1 MNSIGNKGEQIVRE
15 YFESIGYIV
24 TMAPQR
30 KFYLYDMECNHW
42 EHSFTIEVKTDVS
55 AYKHAQRRGEPD
67 NPRLFVEYYNETSR
81 EMSGIAASRATYYF
95 YLMVNDD
102 QNIECNVFK
111 RDELFDYLIYSD
123 VQTHTLTPRF
133 GDHQTTGWLPYLEE
147 LEVNNVL
154 KRRFLIGEW

>member
-30 KFYLYDMECNHW
+30 KFYLHDMECNHW

-111 RDELFDYLIYSD
+111 RDELFDYLIDSD

-133 GDHQTTGWLPYLEE
+133 GDHQTTGWLPYLNK
-147 LEVNNVL
+147 LRDNNVL
-154 KRRFLIGEW
+154 SRQFIIGNW